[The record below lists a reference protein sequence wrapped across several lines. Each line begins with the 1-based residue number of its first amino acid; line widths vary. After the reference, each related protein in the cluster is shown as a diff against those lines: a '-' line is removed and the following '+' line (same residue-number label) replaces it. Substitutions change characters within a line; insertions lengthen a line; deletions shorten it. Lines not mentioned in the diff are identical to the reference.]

1 MTARSTNGTREE
13 ADDAELAA
21 VQAEVEAAEAQA
33 AATAARARAKA
44 AQLRRRAKDEEA
56 RQAELRAASDKDA
69 AEAAAIAPEAA
80 PKIESASA
88 VVEGDKAVIED
99 EANYPDDAYAD
110 DAYPEDEDDLDET
123 SDGRRF
129 KLVWWWPAIAI
140 SAALLLLCALLFASG
155 YMIKQHHDAAMK
167 RELQS
172 QFEAGARQDVVNLM
186 SLNFNSAKSDLQ
198 RVLDTTTGQF
208 RDDFQKST
216 QDFLSVMQESK
227 VVTTASV
234 SAVAVESMTDDSAV
248 VLVAAV
254 SQVANS
260 ASQQPT
266 PRNWRLSV
274 TVNKVNDQIKMSRV
288 EFVP

>member
-21 VQAEVEAAEAQA
+21 AQAEVEAAEAEA

-44 AQLRRRAKDEEA
+44 AQLRRQAKDEEA
-56 RQAELRAASDKDA
+56 KQAEVRAALDK
-69 AEAAAIAPEAA
+69 EAAAAATAAETAPE
-80 PKIESASA
+80 IESEPA
-88 VVEGDKAVIED
+88 VVEGDQAVIED
-99 EANYPDDAYAD
+99 EANYPDDAYPD
-110 DAYPEDEDDLDET
+110 DEDDLDEP

-129 KLVWWWPAIAI
+129 KIVWWWPAIAI

-155 YMIKQHHDAAMK
+155 FMIKQHHDATAK
-167 RELQS
+167 GELRS

-186 SLNFNSAKSDLQ
+186 SLNFNSAQSDLQ
-198 RVLDTTTGQF
+198 RVIDTTTGQF
-208 RDDFQKST
+208 HDDFQKST
-216 QDFLSVMQESK
+216 KDFLSVMQQSK

-234 SAVAVESMTDDSAV
+234 SAIAVESMTDDSAV

-274 TVNKVNDQIKMSRV
+274 TVNKVGDQIKMSRV

>member
-21 VQAEVEAAEAQA
+21 AQAEVEAAEAQA
-33 AATAARARAKA
+33 TATAARARAKA
-44 AQLRRRAKDEEA
+44 AQLRRQAKDEEA
-56 RQAELRAASDKDA
+56 KQAELRAT
-69 AEAAAIAPEAA
+69 AE
-80 PKIESASA
+80 IESAA
-88 VVEGDKAVIED
+88 PVAEGDKAVAED
-99 EANYPDDAYAD
+99 EADYPDDED
-110 DAYPEDEDDLDET
+110 DEDLDET
-123 SDGRRF
+123 SGGRRF

-140 SAALLLLCALLFASG
+140 GAVLLLLCALLGVSG
-155 YMIKQHHDAAMK
+155 YLIKQHHDATAK
-167 RELQS
+167 RELRA

-186 SLNFNSAKSDLQ
+186 SLNFNSAQSDLQ
-198 RVLDTTTGQF
+198 RVIDTTTGQF
-208 RDDFQKST
+208 HDDFQKST
-216 QDFLSVMQESK
+216 QDFLSVMQQSK

-234 SAVAVESMTDDSAV
+234 SAIAVESMTDDSAV

>member
-21 VQAEVEAAEAQA
+21 AQAEVEAAEAQA

-80 PKIESASA
+80 PEIESAAA

-99 EANYPDDAYAD
+99 EADYPDDVYAD
-110 DAYPEDEDDLDET
+110 DAYPEEDEDLDET

-155 YMIKQHHDAAMK
+155 YMIKQHRDAAMK